1 MQFLFANTAVIFF
14 REENGRDTV
23 GLRLESESL
32 EVLFNSNKW
41 NSLRPVTYSQIPLFL
56 LVKWGSSLDD
66 PYDSFWLWSSLCVIL
81 SQRKNLYY
89 SAKSSVYPCDNRIVR
104 GSSTLLVVG
113 SLSGLNISLSR
124 MWSSQ
129 QHSDQEYPNI
139 TERAMI
145 RNIPTALSTHTPI
158 RAEYTMVRSILT
170 ALNTLRSGIFQRHW
184 THCHK

>member
-14 REENGRDTV
+14 REENGRDTI

-41 NSLRPVTYSQIPLFL
+41 NSLRPVTYSQIPLFFL

-66 PYDSFWLWSSLCVIL
+66 PYDSFWLWSSLCMIL

-158 RAEYTMVRSILT
+158 RNIPAV
-170 ALNTLRSGIFQRHW
+170 LNTLWSGVS
-184 THCHK
+184 